1 MSILNRIVNDKIKEV
16 EARKTLFPSSYWETS
31 PLFERKP
38 FSLASNLR
46 TSRSGIIAEHKRR
59 SPSKQIINHS
69 LSVADVA
76 QGYEKAGVCGISVL
90 TDRKY
95 FGGSLEDLNLARS
108 ITRTPL
114 LRKEF
119 IIDPYQIIEAK
130 AQGADLILL
139 IAAILN
145 RKEITNLSKL
155 AKNLGLEVLLEVHN
169 VEELE
174 KSLMPSLDLI
184 GVNNRNLKNFTV
196 DLNTSRYLASKIP
209 DEFVK
214 ISESGISEVSAIQDL
229 KTFGYKGFLVGENF
243 MRSEDPGKAALD
255 FIKILEHEA

>member
-1 MSILNRIVNDKIKEV
+1 MSILNRIVKDKKKEV
-16 EARKTLFPSSYWETS
+16 EARKKLFPASYWETS
-31 PLFERKP
+31 PLFERNP

-46 TSRSGIIAEHKRR
+46 SSQSGIIAEHKRR
-59 SPSKQIINHS
+59 SPSQQNINHS
-69 LSVADVA
+69 LSVTDVA
-76 QGYEKAGVCGISVL
+76 QGYEKAGVCGMSVL

-108 ITRTPL
+108 ITKTPL

-119 IIDPYQIIEAK
+119 IVDCYQIIEAK
-130 AQGADLILL
+130 AHGADLILL
-139 IAAILN
+139 IAAILS
-145 RKEITNLSKL
+145 RKEITDLSRL

-169 VEELE
+169 AQELD

-196 DLNTSRYLASKIP
+196 DLNTSRNLASQIP

-214 ISESGISEVSAIQDL
+214 VSESGISKASVIQNL
-229 KTFGYKGFLVGENF
+229 KTFGYQGFLVGENF
-243 MRSEDPGKAALD
+243 MRSEDPGKVALD
-255 FIKILEHEA
+255 FIKILENEA